1 MGLRVIFATP
11 LHAAPSMSK
20 PSCLG
25 LTFLLGSLSSD
36 QPPVCSPCGHCPGA
50 RAFQGSFAGRL
61 FWPWGLGGP
70 DDSLTYL
77 FTLYPLS
84 ATVTLTVA
92 VADSIPDV
100 LADLGSLEVPHDSDV
115 SGLTLYLVVA
125 VAAVSCVF
133 LAFVIVLLALRLR
146 HWHLSRLLQT
156 SGSGLARVP
165 ASHFVGVD
173 GVRAFLQ
180 TYSHEVSLT
189 ADSRGSHVIFPQPN
203 YADTLISQ
211 ESCGKSEPLLIQE
224 DFCKEQDFAVQVRL
238 FVFIVLI

>member
-1 MGLRVIFATP
+1 
-11 LHAAPSMSK
+11 MSQDH
-20 PSCLG
+20 G
-25 LTFLLGSLSSD
+25 
-36 QPPVCSPCGHCPGA
+36 QP
-50 RAFQGSFAGRL
+50 
-61 FWPWGLGGP
+61 
-70 DDSLTYL
+70 
-77 FTLYPLS
+77 PLS

-92 VADSIPDV
+92 VADSIPDI
-100 LADLGSLEVPHDSDV
+100 LTDLGSLKPSVDPDD

-146 HWHLSRLLQT
+146 HWHTSRLFQA
-156 SGSGLARVP
+156 SGSGLAGVP
-165 ASHFVGVD
+165 ASQFVGVD

-211 ESCGKSEPLLIQE
+211 ESSEKKDFLSVPQSLLE
-224 DFCKEQDFAVQVRL
+224 DKKETFSQVNL
-238 FVFIVLI
+238 L

>member
-1 MGLRVIFATP
+1 M
-11 LHAAPSMSK
+11 
-20 PSCLG
+20 
-25 LTFLLGSLSSD
+25 
-36 QPPVCSPCGHCPGA
+36 GA
-50 RAFQGSFAGRL
+50 RDLQGKTLS
-61 FWPWGLGGP
+61 WGDG
-70 DDSLTYL
+70 D
-77 FTLYPLS
+77 
-84 ATVTLTVA
+84 
-92 VADSIPDV
+92 
-100 LADLGSLEVPHDSDV
+100 
-115 SGLTLYLVVA
+115 
-125 VAAVSCVF
+125 CVF
-133 LAFVIVLLALRLR
+133 VLALRLR